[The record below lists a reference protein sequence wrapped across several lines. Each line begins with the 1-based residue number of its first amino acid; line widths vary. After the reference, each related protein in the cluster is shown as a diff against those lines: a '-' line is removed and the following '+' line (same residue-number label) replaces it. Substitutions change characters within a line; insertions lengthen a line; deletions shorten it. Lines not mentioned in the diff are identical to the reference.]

1 MGAVLGICEDL
12 GRVAR
17 LPASLGK
24 RLAVKGSKPAEKG
37 PSKAPPSALQLG
49 QVQSVRRCPSN
60 FSPRQRVP
68 SGRTYAS

>member
-1 MGAVLGICEDL
+1 MFAPQIGKLGGWMGAVLGICEDL

-37 PSKAPPSALQLG
+37 P
-49 QVQSVRRCPSN
+49 
-60 FSPRQRVP
+60 
-68 SGRTYAS
+68 